1 MPGYYAL
8 AVVVGVLAV
17 IATWIFGLPVAGEH
31 NLQVW
36 QAFIA
41 WGCHFHSGGGIKG
54 SRTAFVGMTFGA
66 IVGVASIYL
75 AHQLGGL
82 GAFGAPVA
90 VGVGAFVICLASA
103 IPWLAVIPASVYGF
117 AAVAGLVLLGG
128 ADGSMWDHSE
138 NALLPTAISV
148 LIGAIFGYV
157 SEALTNAITK
167 KSA

>member
-17 IATWIFGLPVAGEH
+17 VATWIFGLPVAGEH
-31 NLQVW
+31 HLQVW

-66 IVGVASIYL
+66 LVGVSSIYL
-75 AHQLGGL
+75 AHQLGAL
-82 GAFGAPVA
+82 GDFGAPVA
-90 VGVGAFVICLASA
+90 VGIGAFVICLASA

-128 ADGSMWDHSE
+128 MWDNSQD
-138 NALLPTAISV
+138 AILPTAVSV

-167 KSA
+167 KA

>member
-1 MPGYYAL
+1 MPAYYAL
-8 AVVVGVLAV
+8 AAVVGVLAV
-17 IATWIFGLPVAGEH
+17 VATWIFNLPIAADN

-75 AHQLGGL
+75 AHHLPLGDF
-82 GAFGAPVA
+82 AAPVA
-90 VGVGAFVICLASA
+90 VGVGAAVICLASA

-117 AAVAGLVLLGG
+117 AAVAGLVLLDGT
-128 ADGSMWDHSE
+128 DGSLWDTSE
-138 NALLPTAISV
+138 LALLPTAISV

-157 SEALTNAITK
+157 SEAITNAISK
-167 KSA
+167 KA

>member
-17 IATWIFGLPVAGEH
+17 VATWIFGLPVAADNH
-31 NLQVW
+31 LQVW

-41 WGCHFHSGGGIKG
+41 WGCHFHSGGGFKG

-66 IVGVASIYL
+66 IVGVGSIYL
-75 AHQLGGL
+75 AHHLGSL

-103 IPWLAVIPASVYGF
+103 IPWLATIPASVYGF
-117 AAVAGLVLLGG
+117 AAVAGLVLLSGP
-128 ADGSMWDHSE
+128 DGSWWDSSE
-138 NALLPTAISV
+138 GALLPTAISV

-157 SEALTNAITK
+157 SEWLTGAITK
-167 KSA
+167 KA

>member
-1 MPGYYAL
+1 MPAYYAL

-17 IATWIFGLPVAGEH
+17 VATWIFGLPVAGEH
-31 NLQVW
+31 HLQVW
-36 QAFIA
+36 QAFVA

-66 IVGVASIYL
+66 LVGVGSIML
-75 AHQLGGL
+75 AHHL
-82 GAFGAPVA
+82 GALGDFGAPVA

-128 ADGSMWDHSE
+128 MWDNSQD
-138 NALLPTAISV
+138 AIIPTAVSV

-157 SEALTNAITK
+157 SEAITNAITK
-167 KSA
+167 KA

>member
-17 IATWIFGLPVAGEH
+17 LATWIFGLPVAAEH

-41 WGCHFHSGGGIKG
+41 WGCHFHSGGGFKG
-54 SRTAFVGMTFGA
+54 SRTSFVGMTFGA
-66 IVGVASIYL
+66 LVGVGSIYL
-75 AHQLGGL
+75 AHGL
-82 GAFGAPVA
+82 GSLGTLAAPVA

-117 AAVAGLVLLGG
+117 AAVAGLVLLSGP
-128 ADGSMWDHSE
+128 DGSLWDRSQD
-138 NALLPTAISV
+138 AILPTAISV

-157 SEALTNAITK
+157 SEWLTGVLTRKA
-167 KSA
+167 